1 MLIPILLIILI
12 LITTINTLLLIKISK
27 TGNNTI
33 NKKEKIVK
41 NNSFNKDEYLNSLEF
56 NKQLDGLIVPLLGK
70 YDNKTIV
77 EKIIQY
83 LKTKNLEINNIP
95 KIELED
101 YITNVLSNY
110 SNDFYKNNL
119 EEELEEPIVE
129 YYQDPARDFSSQL
142 NNEMD
147 LSNTLRN
154 FYND

>member
-1 MLIPILLIILI
+1 MLVPILLIILI

-27 TGNNTI
+27 TGNTTI

-41 NNSFNKDEYLNSLEF
+41 NNSFNKDEYLNSLKF

-129 YYQDPARDFSSQL
+129 YYQDPARDFSPQL

>member
-1 MLIPILLIILI
+1 MLVPILLIILI

-101 YITNVLSNY
+101 YIMNVLSNY

-119 EEELEEPIVE
+119 EEELEESIVE
-129 YYQDPARDFSSQL
+129 YYQDPARDFSPQL

>member
-1 MLIPILLIILI
+1 MLVPILLIILI

-41 NNSFNKDEYLNSLEF
+41 NNSFNKDEYLNSLKF

-119 EEELEEPIVE
+119 EEELEESIVE
-129 YYQDPARDFSSQL
+129 YYQDPARDFSPQL

>member
-1 MLIPILLIILI
+1 MLVPILLIILI

-27 TGNNTI
+27 TGNTTI

-41 NNSFNKDEYLNSLEF
+41 NNNFNKDEYLNSLKF

-129 YYQDPARDFSSQL
+129 YYQDPARDFSPQL

>member
-1 MLIPILLIILI
+1 MLVPILLIILI

-41 NNSFNKDEYLNSLEF
+41 NNSFNKDEYLNSLKF

-101 YITNVLSNY
+101 YIMNVLSNY

-119 EEELEEPIVE
+119 EEELEESIVE
-129 YYQDPARDFSSQL
+129 YYQDPARDFSPQL

>member
-1 MLIPILLIILI
+1 MLVPILLIILI

-41 NNSFNKDEYLNSLEF
+41 NNSFNKDEYLNSLKF

-101 YITNVLSNY
+101 YIMNVLSNY

-119 EEELEEPIVE
+119 EEELEESIVE
-129 YYQDPARDFSSQL
+129 YYQDPARGFSSQL

>member
-41 NNSFNKDEYLNSLEF
+41 NNSFNKDEYLNSLKF

-129 YYQDPARDFSSQL
+129 YYQDPARDFSPQL

>member
-1 MLIPILLIILI
+1 MLVPILLIILI
-12 LITTINTLLLIKISK
+12 LITTIN
-27 TGNNTI
+27 
-33 NKKEKIVK
+33 KKEKIVK
-41 NNSFNKDEYLNSLEF
+41 NNNFNKDEYLNSLKF

-101 YITNVLSNY
+101 YIMNVLSNY

-119 EEELEEPIVE
+119 EEELEESIVE
-129 YYQDPARDFSSQL
+129 YYQDPARDFSPQL

>member
-1 MLIPILLIILI
+1 MLVPILLIILI

-41 NNSFNKDEYLNSLEF
+41 NNSFNKDEYLNSLKF

-77 EKIIQY
+77 EKIIQR

>member
-1 MLIPILLIILI
+1 MLVPILLIILI
-12 LITTINTLLLIKISK
+12 LITTNTLLLIKISK

-41 NNSFNKDEYLNSLEF
+41 NNSFNKDEYLNSLKF

-101 YITNVLSNY
+101 YIMNVLSNY

-129 YYQDPARDFSSQL
+129 YYQDPARVFSSQL

>member
-1 MLIPILLIILI
+1 MLVPILLIILI

-41 NNSFNKDEYLNSLEF
+41 NNSFNKDEYLNSLKF

-129 YYQDPARDFSSQL
+129 YYQDPARDFSPQL

>member
-101 YITNVLSNY
+101 YIMNVLSNY

-119 EEELEEPIVE
+119 EEELEESIVE
-129 YYQDPARDFSSQL
+129 YYQDPARGFSSQL

>member
-101 YITNVLSNY
+101 YIMNVLSNY

-119 EEELEEPIVE
+119 EEELEESIVE
-129 YYQDPARDFSSQL
+129 YYQDPAKNFSSQL

>member
-1 MLIPILLIILI
+1 MLVPILLIILI

-41 NNSFNKDEYLNSLEF
+41 NNSFNKDEYLNSLKF

-77 EKIIQY
+77 EKIIQH

-101 YITNVLSNY
+101 YIMNVLSNY

-119 EEELEEPIVE
+119 EEELEESTVE
-129 YYQDPARDFSSQL
+129 YYQDPAREFSSQL

>member
-1 MLIPILLIILI
+1 MLVPILLIILI

-41 NNSFNKDEYLNSLEF
+41 NNNFNKDEYLNSLKF

-101 YITNVLSNY
+101 YIMNVLSNY

-119 EEELEEPIVE
+119 EEELEESIVE
-129 YYQDPARDFSSQL
+129 YYQDPARDFSPQL

>member
-1 MLIPILLIILI
+1 MLVPILLIILI

-41 NNSFNKDEYLNSLEF
+41 NNSFNKDEYLNSLKF

-101 YITNVLSNY
+101 YIMNVLSNY

-119 EEELEEPIVE
+119 EEELEESIVE
-129 YYQDPARDFSSQL
+129 YYQDPARNFSSQL

>member
-1 MLIPILLIILI
+1 MLVPILLIILI

-101 YITNVLSNY
+101 YIMNVLSNY

-119 EEELEEPIVE
+119 EEELEESIVE
-129 YYQDPARDFSSQL
+129 YYQDPARGFSSQL

>member
-33 NKKEKIVK
+33 KKEKIVK
-41 NNSFNKDEYLNSLEF
+41 NNSFNKDEYLNSLKF

-77 EKIIQY
+77 EKIIQH

-101 YITNVLSNY
+101 YIMNVLSNY

>member
-1 MLIPILLIILI
+1 MLVPILLIILI

-41 NNSFNKDEYLNSLEF
+41 NNSFNKDEYLNSLKF

-101 YITNVLSNY
+101 YIMNVLSNY